1 MKMSADFGG
10 VRGGN
15 KSFRSNLLQKVGRF
29 PKGSALWSRSA
40 ERENP
45 YVVRSAR
52 GELKNNPVD
61 CFEKGDA
68 L

>member
-10 VRGGN
+10 VRGAN
-15 KSFRSNLLQKVGRF
+15 KSFRSSLSQKACES
-29 PKGSALWSRSA
+29 PEASSLWSRSA

-52 GELKNNPVD
+52 GELKNSSVS
-61 CFEKGDA
+61 CFERGDA